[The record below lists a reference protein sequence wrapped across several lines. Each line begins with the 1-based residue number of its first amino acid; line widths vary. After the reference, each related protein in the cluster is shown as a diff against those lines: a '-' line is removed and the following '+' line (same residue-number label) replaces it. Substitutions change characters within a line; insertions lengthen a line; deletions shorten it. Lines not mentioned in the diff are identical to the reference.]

1 MNRRRHGTLVC
12 RLTAVLLGVWFA
24 AGCSGGTALKKEPFF
39 EKWQTMEETSRGH
52 SPTGRPQTSD
62 VRDVIAKIGPGETAV
77 KPAAAIRQLPK
88 NEVSLKMRQA
98 DVKAVLRSLAL
109 AAGLNILVKNE
120 VKGEISVDFR
130 AVPWDQAFT
139 SILRNQGL
147 TYEPKPW
154 DGGIIR
160 VITLDDTEREL
171 KRMTWEMGIKLVEPL
186 LTVVVPINY
195 AMDWSSQS
203 TPSIQTKA
211 SVSTGGSTASREASV
226 TARNASDKGAMLKDN
241 LESLLTRDKEGKPR
255 GSIRVDVHS
264 NSLIISA
271 IKEDLDRILSILEKI
286 DKPPAQILIKANIV
300 EATKDTARNLG
311 VQWGGMYGRRVGRDT
326 LYVTPGG
333 STAGTAT
340 GAAGTTGAGP
350 YSPFAG
356 AYTPTAEGDKGIA
369 GQGYGVNL
377 PATAIGT
384 AVPGS
389 LGLIFGTIGGN
400 VLELQLSALQHD
412 NKINILSSPSITT
425 LDNQTAY
432 TENGERVPYV
442 STAASTY
449 GSTQDVKFEDA
460 VLRLEITP
468 HVIEE
473 KNLKMD
479 ILVKKNEVDN
489 TRNVLGNPY
498 IIKKETKTTLIVQD
512 GETIV
517 ISGLTKQRTGG
528 TESGIPGL
536 KSIPG
541 LGWLFKTLGTSE
553 SMEEVLIFITPTI
566 LPPQGM
572 AAVQPAAVKP
582 AESRPSGKKP
592 ESRN

>member
-1 MNRRRHGTLVC
+1 MNRRRLGTLLC
-12 RLTAVLLGVWFA
+12 RFAAVLLGAWLA
-24 AGCSGGTALKKEPFF
+24 AGCSGGTTLKKEPFF

-160 VITLDDTEREL
+160 VMSLEDQDRDL
-171 KRMTWEMGIKLVEPL
+171 KRRTLEMNTKWMEDPL
-186 LTVVVPINY
+186 PPVVIPIEY
-195 AMDWSSQS
+195 GDPKKIMD
-203 TPSIQTKA
+203 
-211 SVSTGGSTASREASV
+211 
-226 TARNASDKGAMLKDN
+226 NLKDM
-241 LESLLTRDKEGKPR
+241 LTKDKEGKPK
-255 GSIRVDVHS
+255 GAIKVDEHS

-271 IKEDLDRILSILEKI
+271 IRQDLEEMLPIIEKI
-286 DKPPAQILIKANIV
+286 DKPTHQILIKANIV

-333 STAGTAT
+333 TTAGTAT
-340 GAAGTTGAGP
+340 GAAGTTGVGP

-369 GQGYGVNL
+369 GQGYGVNM
-377 PATAIGT
+377 PAAAIGT

-400 VLELQLSALQHD
+400 VLELQLSALQQD

>member
-12 RLTAVLLGVWFA
+12 RLAAVLLGVWFA
-24 AGCSGGTALKKEPFF
+24 AGCSGGTTLKKDPFF

-52 SPTGRPQTSD
+52 SPTGRPQSAD
-62 VRDVIAKIGPGETAV
+62 VRDAIAKIGPAETAV

-171 KRMTWEMGIKLVEPL
+171 KRMTQEVGIKLVEPL

-195 AMDWSSQS
+195 AMDSPSQS
-203 TPSIQTKA
+203 TQRKA
-211 SVSTGGSTASREASV
+211 SVSTGGSTASRETSV
-226 TARNASDKGAMLKDN
+226 TTRNDTDKGSMLKEN

-333 STAGTAT
+333 TTAGTAT
-340 GAAGTTGAGP
+340 GSAGTTGAGP

-356 AYTPTAEGDKGIA
+356 AYTPTAEGDRGIA

-377 PATAIGT
+377 PAAAIGT

-400 VLELQLSALQHD
+400 VLELQLSALQQD

-442 STAASTY
+442 STATSTT
-449 GSTQDVKFEDA
+449 GITQDVKFEDA

-479 ILVKKNEVDN
+479 ILVTKNEVDN

-498 IIKKETKTTLIVQD
+498 IIKKETKTTLIVRD

-528 TESGIPGL
+528 SESGVPWL

-572 AAVQPAAVKP
+572 AAVQPAAAKP
-582 AESRPSGKKP
+582 AE
-592 ESRN
+592 

>member
-1 MNRRRHGTLVC
+1 MNRRRLGTLLC
-12 RLTAVLLGVWFA
+12 RFAAVLLGAWLA
-24 AGCSGGTALKKEPFF
+24 AGCSGGTTLKKEPFF

-52 SPTGRPQTSD
+52 SPTGRPPSSD
-62 VRDVIAKIGPGETAV
+62 VRDVIAKIGPGETAG
-77 KPAAAIRQLPK
+77 KPAAAIRPLPK

-171 KRMTWEMGIKLVEPL
+171 KRMTQEVGIKLVEPL

-195 AMDWSSQS
+195 AMDSPSQS
-203 TPSIQTKA
+203 TQRKA
-211 SVSTGGSTASREASV
+211 SVSTGGSTASRETSV
-226 TARNASDKGAMLKDN
+226 TTRNDTDKGSMLKEN

-333 STAGTAT
+333 TTAGTAT
-340 GAAGTTGAGP
+340 GSAGTTGAGP

-356 AYTPTAEGDKGIA
+356 AYTPTAEGDRGIA

-377 PATAIGT
+377 PAAAIGT

-400 VLELQLSALQHD
+400 VLELQLSALQQD

-442 STAASTY
+442 STATSTT
-449 GSTQDVKFEDA
+449 GITQDVKFEDA

-479 ILVKKNEVDN
+479 ILVTKNEVDN

-498 IIKKETKTTLIVQD
+498 IIKKETKTTLIVRD

-528 TESGIPGL
+528 SESGVPWL

-572 AAVQPAAVKP
+572 AAVQPAAAKP
-582 AESRPSGKKP
+582 AE
-592 ESRN
+592 

>member
-1 MNRRRHGTLVC
+1 MNRRRLGTLLC
-12 RLTAVLLGVWFA
+12 RFAAVLLGAWLA
-24 AGCSGGTALKKEPFF
+24 AGCSGGTTLKKEPFF

-160 VITLDDTEREL
+160 VMSLEDQDRDL
-171 KRMTWEMGIKLVEPL
+171 KRRTLEMNTKWMEDPL
-186 LTVVVPINY
+186 PPVVIPIEYGDPKKIMDNLKDMLTKDKDGKP
-195 AMDWSSQS
+195 
-203 TPSIQTKA
+203 
-211 SVSTGGSTASREASV
+211 
-226 TARNASDKGAMLKDN
+226 KGAIK
-241 LESLLTRDKEGKPR
+241 
-255 GSIRVDVHS
+255 VDEHS

-271 IKEDLDRILSILEKI
+271 IRQDLEEMLPIIEKI
-286 DKPPAQILIKANIV
+286 DKPTHQILIKANIV

-333 STAGTAT
+333 TTAGTAT
-340 GAAGTTGAGP
+340 GAAGTTGVGP

-369 GQGYGVNL
+369 GQGYGVNM
-377 PATAIGT
+377 PAAAIGT

-400 VLELQLSALQHD
+400 VLELQLSALQQD

-442 STAASTY
+442 STATSTT
-449 GSTQDVKFEDA
+449 GITQDVKFEDA
-460 VLRLEITP
+460 VLRLEIKP
-468 HVIEE
+468 HVIGE

-528 TESGIPGL
+528 TESGIPWL

>member
-1 MNRRRHGTLVC
+1 MNRSKHGALLW
-12 RLTAVLLGVWFA
+12 RLAAVLLGAWLA
-24 AGCSGGTALKKEPFF
+24 AGCSGSAALKKDPFF
-39 EKWQTMEETSRGH
+39 DKWQTMEQTSRGH
-52 SPTGRPQTSD
+52 SPVGRPRTSD
-62 VRDVIAKIGPGETAV
+62 VKDALAKIGTAEATA
-77 KPAAAIRQLPK
+77 KPVAAIRRLPQ
-88 NEVSLKMRQA
+88 NEISLKMRQA

-109 AAGLNILVKNE
+109 AAGLNILIKNE

-160 VITLDDTEREL
+160 VMSLEDQDRDL
-171 KRMTWEMGIKLVEPL
+171 KRKTLEMNTKWMEDPL
-186 LTVVVPINY
+186 PPVVIPIEYGDPKKIMDNLKDMLTKDKDGKP
-195 AMDWSSQS
+195 
-203 TPSIQTKA
+203 
-211 SVSTGGSTASREASV
+211 
-226 TARNASDKGAMLKDN
+226 KGA
-241 LESLLTRDKEGKPR
+241 
-255 GSIRVDVHS
+255 IRVDEHS

-271 IKEDLDRILSILEKI
+271 IRQDLDEMLPIIEKI
-286 DKPPAQILIKANIV
+286 DKPTHQILIKANIV
-300 EATKDTARNLG
+300 EATKETARSLG
-311 VQWGGMYGRRVGRDT
+311 VQWGGMYGQRAGRDF

-333 STAGTAT
+333 TTAGTAT
-340 GAAGTTGAGP
+340 GTTGTTGVGP

-356 AYTPTAEGDKGIA
+356 AYTPTAEGDRGIA

-377 PATAIGT
+377 PAAAIGSV
-384 AVPGS
+384 VPGS

-400 VLELQLSALQHD
+400 VLEMQLTALQQD

-442 STAASTY
+442 STATSTT
-449 GSTQDVKFEDA
+449 GVTQDVKFEDA
-460 VLRLEITP
+460 VLRLEIKP
-468 HVIEE
+468 HVIGEN
-473 KNLKMD
+473 NLKMD
-479 ILVKKNEVDN
+479 ILVKKNEVDD

-512 GETIV
+512 GETVV
-517 ISGLTKQRTGG
+517 ISGLTKQRIGN
-528 TESGIPGL
+528 TESGVPWL

-541 LGWLFKTLGTSE
+541 LGWLFKTLGTGE

-572 AAVQPAAVKP
+572 AAAQTAAEKP
-582 AESRPSGKKP
+582 VE
-592 ESRN
+592 

>member
-1 MNRRRHGTLVC
+1 MNRRRLGTLLC
-12 RLTAVLLGVWFA
+12 RFAAVLLGAWLA
-24 AGCSGGTALKKEPFF
+24 AGCSGGTTLKKEPFF

-160 VITLDDTEREL
+160 VMSLEDQDRDL
-171 KRMTWEMGIKLVEPL
+171 KRRTLEMNTKWMEDPL
-186 LTVVVPINY
+186 PPVVIPIEYGDPKKIMDNLKDMLTKDKDGKP
-195 AMDWSSQS
+195 
-203 TPSIQTKA
+203 
-211 SVSTGGSTASREASV
+211 
-226 TARNASDKGAMLKDN
+226 KGAIK
-241 LESLLTRDKEGKPR
+241 
-255 GSIRVDVHS
+255 VDEHS

-271 IKEDLDRILSILEKI
+271 IRQDLEEMIPIIEKI
-286 DKPPAQILIKANIV
+286 DKPTHQILIKANIV

-400 VLELQLSALQHD
+400 VLELQLSALQQD

-442 STAASTY
+442 STATSTT
-449 GSTQDVKFEDA
+449 GITQDVKFEDA
-460 VLRLEITP
+460 VLRLEIKP
-468 HVIEE
+468 HVIGE

-528 TESGIPGL
+528 TESGIPWL

-582 AESRPSGKKP
+582 AE
-592 ESRN
+592 

>member
-1 MNRRRHGTLVC
+1 LC
-12 RLTAVLLGVWFA
+12 RFAAVLLGAWLA
-24 AGCSGGTALKKEPFF
+24 AGCSGGTTLKKEPFF

-52 SPTGRPQTSD
+52 SPTGRPPSSD
-62 VRDVIAKIGPGETAV
+62 VRDVIAKIGPGETAG
-77 KPAAAIRQLPK
+77 KPAAAIRPLPK

-160 VITLDDTEREL
+160 VMSLEDQDRDL
-171 KRMTWEMGIKLVEPL
+171 KRRTLEMNTKWMEDPL
-186 LTVVVPINY
+186 PPVVIPIEYGDPKKIMDNLKDMLTKDKDGKP
-195 AMDWSSQS
+195 
-203 TPSIQTKA
+203 
-211 SVSTGGSTASREASV
+211 
-226 TARNASDKGAMLKDN
+226 KGAIK
-241 LESLLTRDKEGKPR
+241 
-255 GSIRVDVHS
+255 VDEHS

-271 IKEDLDRILSILEKI
+271 IRQDLEEMLPIIEKI
-286 DKPPAQILIKANIV
+286 DKPTHQILIKANIV

-333 STAGTAT
+333 TTAGTAT
-340 GAAGTTGAGP
+340 GAAGTTGVGP

-369 GQGYGVNL
+369 GQGYGVNM
-377 PATAIGT
+377 PAAAIGT

-400 VLELQLSALQHD
+400 VLELQLSALQQD

-442 STAASTY
+442 STATSTT
-449 GSTQDVKFEDA
+449 GITQDVKFEDA
-460 VLRLEITP
+460 VLRLEIKP
-468 HVIEE
+468 HVIGE

-528 TESGIPGL
+528 TESGIPWL

-572 AAVQPAAVKP
+572 VAAPSSMDRLDAQ
-582 AESRPSGKKP
+582 RPSRETP
-592 ESRN
+592 ERRN

>member
-1 MNRRRHGTLVC
+1 MNRRRLGTLLC
-12 RLTAVLLGVWFA
+12 RFAAVLLGAWLA
-24 AGCSGGTALKKEPFF
+24 AGCSGGTTLKKEPFF

-52 SPTGRPQTSD
+52 SPTGRPPSSD
-62 VRDVIAKIGPGETAV
+62 VRDVIAKIGPGETAG
-77 KPAAAIRQLPK
+77 KPAVAIRPLPK

-160 VITLDDTEREL
+160 VMSLEDQDRDL
-171 KRMTWEMGIKLVEPL
+171 KRRTLEMNTKWMEDPL
-186 LTVVVPINY
+186 PPVVIPIEYGDPKKIMDNLKDMLTKDKDGKP
-195 AMDWSSQS
+195 
-203 TPSIQTKA
+203 
-211 SVSTGGSTASREASV
+211 
-226 TARNASDKGAMLKDN
+226 KGAIK
-241 LESLLTRDKEGKPR
+241 
-255 GSIRVDVHS
+255 VDEHS

-271 IKEDLDRILSILEKI
+271 IRQDLEEMLPIIEKI
-286 DKPPAQILIKANIV
+286 DKPTHQILIKANIV

-333 STAGTAT
+333 TTAGTAT
-340 GAAGTTGAGP
+340 GAAGTTGVGP

-369 GQGYGVNL
+369 GQGYGVNM
-377 PATAIGT
+377 PAAAIGT

-400 VLELQLSALQHD
+400 VLELQLSALQQD

-442 STAASTY
+442 STATSTT
-449 GSTQDVKFEDA
+449 GITQDVKFEDA
-460 VLRLEITP
+460 VLRLEIKP
-468 HVIEE
+468 HVIGE

-528 TESGIPGL
+528 TESGIPWL

-572 AAVQPAAVKP
+572 AAAPSSADRLDAQ
-582 AESRPSGKKP
+582 RPSRETP
-592 ESRN
+592 ERRN

>member
-1 MNRRRHGTLVC
+1 MNNRKRGWLLC
-12 RLTAVLLGVWFA
+12 RLAAVLFAAWFA
-24 AGCSGGTALKKEPFF
+24 AGCSGGSALKKDPFF
-39 EKWQTMEETSRGH
+39 EKWQTMEQTSRGH
-52 SPTGRPQTSD
+52 SPAAGVRASDARDTLARIDASETTG
-62 VRDVIAKIGPGETAV
+62 
-77 KPAAAIRQLPK
+77 KPAAAVQRLPR
-88 NEVSLKMRQA
+88 NEISLKMRQA

-160 VITLDDTEREL
+160 VMSLEDQDRDL
-171 KRMTWEMGIKLVEPL
+171 KRKTLEMSTKWMEDPLPPVVIPVEYADPKKIMDNL
-186 LTVVVPINY
+186 KDMLTKDKDGKP
-195 AMDWSSQS
+195 
-203 TPSIQTKA
+203 
-211 SVSTGGSTASREASV
+211 
-226 TARNASDKGAMLKDN
+226 KGAIK
-241 LESLLTRDKEGKPR
+241 
-255 GSIRVDVHS
+255 VDEHS

-271 IKEDLDRILSILEKI
+271 IRQDLEEMLPIIEKI
-286 DKPPAQILIKANIV
+286 DKPTHQILIKANIV

-311 VQWGGMYGRRVGRDT
+311 VQWGGMYGQRAGRDF

-333 STAGTAT
+333 TTTGTTTGTAT
-340 GAAGTTGAGP
+340 TATP

-356 AYTPTAEGDKGIA
+356 SYTPTGEGDKGIA
-369 GQGYGVNL
+369 GQGYGVNM

-384 AVPGS
+384 AIPGS

-400 VLELQLSALQHD
+400 VLEMQLSALQQD

-442 STAASTY
+442 STATSTT
-449 GSTQDVKFEDA
+449 GVTQDVKFEDA
-460 VLRLEITP
+460 VLRLEIKP
-468 HVIEE
+468 HVIGE

-517 ISGLTKQRTGG
+517 ISGLTKQRIGN
-528 TESGIPGL
+528 TESGIPWL

-541 LGWLFKTLGTSE
+541 LGWLFKTLGTGE

-572 AAVQPAAVKP
+572 AAVQPTAAKP
-582 AESRPSGKKP
+582 AE
-592 ESRN
+592 

>member
-1 MNRRRHGTLVC
+1 MNRRRLGTLLC
-12 RLTAVLLGVWFA
+12 RFAAVLLGAWLA
-24 AGCSGGTALKKEPFF
+24 AGCSGGTTLKKEPFF

-52 SPTGRPQTSD
+52 SPTGRPPSSD
-62 VRDVIAKIGPGETAV
+62 VRDVIAKIGPGETAG
-77 KPAAAIRQLPK
+77 KPAAAIRPLPK

-160 VITLDDTEREL
+160 VMSLEDQDRDL
-171 KRMTWEMGIKLVEPL
+171 KRRTLEMNTKWMEDPL
-186 LTVVVPINY
+186 PPVVIPIEYGDPKKIMDNLKDMLTKDKDGKP
-195 AMDWSSQS
+195 
-203 TPSIQTKA
+203 
-211 SVSTGGSTASREASV
+211 
-226 TARNASDKGAMLKDN
+226 KGAIK
-241 LESLLTRDKEGKPR
+241 
-255 GSIRVDVHS
+255 VDEHS

-271 IKEDLDRILSILEKI
+271 IRQDLEEMLPIIEKI
-286 DKPPAQILIKANIV
+286 DKPTHQILIKANIV

-333 STAGTAT
+333 TTAGTAT
-340 GAAGTTGAGP
+340 GAAGTTGVGP

-369 GQGYGVNL
+369 GQGYGVNM
-377 PATAIGT
+377 PAAAIGT

-400 VLELQLSALQHD
+400 VLELQLSALQQD

-442 STAASTY
+442 STATSTT
-449 GSTQDVKFEDA
+449 GITQDVKFEDA
-460 VLRLEITP
+460 VLRLEIKP
-468 HVIEE
+468 HVIGE

-572 AAVQPAAVKP
+572 VAAPSSMDRLDAQ
-582 AESRPSGKKP
+582 RPSRETP
-592 ESRN
+592 ERRN

>member
-1 MNRRRHGTLVC
+1 MNRRRLGTLLC
-12 RLTAVLLGVWFA
+12 RFAAVLLGAWLA
-24 AGCSGGTALKKEPFF
+24 AGCSGGTTLKKEPFF

-52 SPTGRPQTSD
+52 SPTGRPPSSD
-62 VRDVIAKIGPGETAV
+62 VRDVIAKIGPGETAG
-77 KPAAAIRQLPK
+77 KPAAAIRPLPK

-160 VITLDDTEREL
+160 VMSLEDQDRDL
-171 KRMTWEMGIKLVEPL
+171 KRRTLEMNTKWMEDPL
-186 LTVVVPINY
+186 PPVVIPIEYGDPKKIMDNLKDMLTKDKDGKP
-195 AMDWSSQS
+195 
-203 TPSIQTKA
+203 
-211 SVSTGGSTASREASV
+211 
-226 TARNASDKGAMLKDN
+226 KGAIK
-241 LESLLTRDKEGKPR
+241 
-255 GSIRVDVHS
+255 VDEHS

-271 IKEDLDRILSILEKI
+271 IRQDLEEMLPIIEKI
-286 DKPPAQILIKANIV
+286 DKPTHQILIKANIV

-333 STAGTAT
+333 TTAGTAT
-340 GAAGTTGAGP
+340 GAAGTTGVGP

-369 GQGYGVNL
+369 GQGYGVNM
-377 PATAIGT
+377 PAAAIGT

-400 VLELQLSALQHD
+400 VLELQLSALQQD

-442 STAASTY
+442 STATSTT
-449 GSTQDVKFEDA
+449 GITQDVKFEDA
-460 VLRLEITP
+460 VLRLEIKP
-468 HVIEE
+468 HVIGE

-528 TESGIPGL
+528 TESGIPWL

-572 AAVQPAAVKP
+572 VAAPSSMDRLDAQ
-582 AESRPSGKKP
+582 RPSRETP
-592 ESRN
+592 ERRN

>member
-1 MNRRRHGTLVC
+1 MNRRRLGTLLC
-12 RLTAVLLGVWFA
+12 RFAAVLLGAWLA
-24 AGCSGGTALKKEPFF
+24 AGCSGGTTLKKEPFF

-52 SPTGRPQTSD
+52 SPTGRPPSSD
-62 VRDVIAKIGPGETAV
+62 VRDVIAKIGPGETAG
-77 KPAAAIRQLPK
+77 KPAAAIRPLPK

-160 VITLDDTEREL
+160 VMSLEDQDRDL
-171 KRMTWEMGIKLVEPL
+171 KRRTLEMNTKWMEDPL
-186 LTVVVPINY
+186 PPVVIPIEYGDPKKIMDNLKDMLTKDKDGKP
-195 AMDWSSQS
+195 
-203 TPSIQTKA
+203 
-211 SVSTGGSTASREASV
+211 
-226 TARNASDKGAMLKDN
+226 KGAIK
-241 LESLLTRDKEGKPR
+241 
-255 GSIRVDVHS
+255 VDEHS

-271 IKEDLDRILSILEKI
+271 IRQDLEEMIPIIEKI
-286 DKPPAQILIKANIV
+286 DKPTHQILIKANIV

-311 VQWGGMYGRRVGRDT
+311 VQWGWMYGRRVGRDT

-333 STAGTAT
+333 TTAGTAT
-340 GAAGTTGAGP
+340 GAAGTTGVGP

-369 GQGYGVNL
+369 GQGYGVNM
-377 PATAIGT
+377 PAAAIGT

-400 VLELQLSALQHD
+400 VLELQLSALQQD

-442 STAASTY
+442 STATSTT
-449 GSTQDVKFEDA
+449 GITQDVKFEDA
-460 VLRLEITP
+460 VLRLEIKP
-468 HVIEE
+468 HVIGE

-528 TESGIPGL
+528 TESGIPWL

-572 AAVQPAAVKP
+572 VAAPSSMDRLDAQ
-582 AESRPSGKKP
+582 RPSRETP
-592 ESRN
+592 ERRN

>member
-1 MNRRRHGTLVC
+1 MNRRRLGTLLC
-12 RLTAVLLGVWFA
+12 RFAAVLLGAWLA
-24 AGCSGGTALKKEPFF
+24 AGCSGGTTLKKEPFF

-160 VITLDDTEREL
+160 VMSLEDQDRDL
-171 KRMTWEMGIKLVEPL
+171 KRRTLEMNTKWMEDPL
-186 LTVVVPINY
+186 PPVVIPIEYGDPKKIMDNLKDMLTKDKDGKP
-195 AMDWSSQS
+195 
-203 TPSIQTKA
+203 
-211 SVSTGGSTASREASV
+211 
-226 TARNASDKGAMLKDN
+226 KGAIK
-241 LESLLTRDKEGKPR
+241 
-255 GSIRVDVHS
+255 VDEHS

-271 IKEDLDRILSILEKI
+271 IRQDLEEMIPIIEKI
-286 DKPPAQILIKANIV
+286 DKPTHQILIKANIV

-333 STAGTAT
+333 TTAGTAT
-340 GAAGTTGAGP
+340 GTAGTTGAGP

-377 PATAIGT
+377 PAAAIGT
-384 AVPGS
+384 ALPGS

-400 VLELQLSALQHD
+400 VLELQLSALQQD

-442 STAASTY
+442 STATSTT
-449 GSTQDVKFEDA
+449 GITQDVKFEDA
-460 VLRLEITP
+460 VLRLEIKP
-468 HVIEE
+468 HVIGE

-528 TESGIPGL
+528 TESGIPWL

>member
-12 RLTAVLLGVWFA
+12 RLAAVLFGVWFA
-24 AGCSGGTALKKEPFF
+24 AGCSGGTALKKDPFF
-39 EKWQTMEETSRGH
+39 EKWQTMGKTSRGH
-52 SPTGRPQTSD
+52 SPVGSAHTSH
-62 VRDVIAKIGPGETAV
+62 VREALAKIDPAEKTV
-77 KPAAAIRQLPK
+77 KPAAGIRRLPQ

-160 VITLDDTEREL
+160 VMSLEDQDRDL
-171 KRMTWEMGIKLVEPL
+171 KRKTLEMNTKWMEDPL
-186 LTVVVPINY
+186 PPVVIPIEYADPRKIMDNLKDMLTKDKDGKP
-195 AMDWSSQS
+195 
-203 TPSIQTKA
+203 
-211 SVSTGGSTASREASV
+211 
-226 TARNASDKGAMLKDN
+226 KGAIK
-241 LESLLTRDKEGKPR
+241 
-255 GSIRVDVHS
+255 VDEHS

-271 IKEDLDRILSILEKI
+271 IRQDLDEMLPIIEKI
-286 DKPPAQILIKANIV
+286 DKPTHQILIKANIV
-300 EATKDTARNLG
+300 EATKDTARSLG
-311 VQWGGMYGRRVGRDT
+311 VQWGGMYGQRAGRDF

-333 STAGTAT
+333 TTAGTAT
-340 GAAGTTGAGP
+340 GTAGTTGVGP

-356 AYTPTAEGDKGIA
+356 AYTPTAEGDRGIA

-377 PATAIGT
+377 PAAAIGS
-384 AVPGS
+384 ALPGS

-400 VLELQLSALQHD
+400 VLELQLSALQQD

-442 STAASTY
+442 STATSTT
-449 GSTQDVKFEDA
+449 GITQDVKFEDA
-460 VLRLEITP
+460 VLRLEIKP
-468 HVIEE
+468 HVIGE

-479 ILVKKNEVDN
+479 ILVKKNEVDD
-489 TRNVLGNPY
+489 TRTVLGNPY

-528 TESGIPGL
+528 TESGVPWL
-536 KSIPG
+536 KNIPG
-541 LGWLFKTLGTSE
+541 LGWLFKTLGTGE

-572 AAVQPAAVKP
+572 AAASPSSDRQDAQ
-582 AESRPSGKKP
+582 RPRGEMP
-592 ESRN
+592 DNRN

>member
-1 MNRRRHGTLVC
+1 MNRRRLGTLLC
-12 RLTAVLLGVWFA
+12 RFAAVLLGAWLA
-24 AGCSGGTALKKEPFF
+24 AGCSGGTTLKKEPFF

-62 VRDVIAKIGPGETAV
+62 VRDVIAKTGPGETAV

-160 VITLDDTEREL
+160 VMSLEDQDRDL
-171 KRMTWEMGIKLVEPL
+171 KRRTLEMNTKWMEDPL
-186 LTVVVPINY
+186 PPVVIPIEYGDPKKIMDNLKDMLTKDKDGKP
-195 AMDWSSQS
+195 
-203 TPSIQTKA
+203 
-211 SVSTGGSTASREASV
+211 
-226 TARNASDKGAMLKDN
+226 KGAIK
-241 LESLLTRDKEGKPR
+241 
-255 GSIRVDVHS
+255 VDEHS

-271 IKEDLDRILSILEKI
+271 IRQDLEEMLPIIEKI
-286 DKPPAQILIKANIV
+286 DKPTHQILIKANIV

-333 STAGTAT
+333 TTAGTAT
-340 GAAGTTGAGP
+340 GAAGTTGVGP

-369 GQGYGVNL
+369 GQGYGVNM
-377 PATAIGT
+377 PAAAIGT

-400 VLELQLSALQHD
+400 VLELQLSALQQD

-528 TESGIPGL
+528 TESGIPWL

-572 AAVQPAAVKP
+572 VAAPSSMDRLDAQ
-582 AESRPSGKKP
+582 RPSRETP
-592 ESRN
+592 ERRN

>member
-1 MNRRRHGTLVC
+1 MNRRRLGTLLC
-12 RLTAVLLGVWFA
+12 RFAAVLLGAWLA
-24 AGCSGGTALKKEPFF
+24 AGCSGGTTLKKEPFF

-52 SPTGRPQTSD
+52 SPTGRPPSSD
-62 VRDVIAKIGPGETAV
+62 VRDVIAKIGPGETAG
-77 KPAAAIRQLPK
+77 KPAVAIRPLPK

-160 VITLDDTEREL
+160 VMSLEDQDRDL
-171 KRMTWEMGIKLVEPL
+171 KRRTLEMNTKWMEDPL
-186 LTVVVPINY
+186 PPVVIPIEYGDPKKIMDNLKDMLTKDKDGKP
-195 AMDWSSQS
+195 
-203 TPSIQTKA
+203 
-211 SVSTGGSTASREASV
+211 
-226 TARNASDKGAMLKDN
+226 KGAIK
-241 LESLLTRDKEGKPR
+241 
-255 GSIRVDVHS
+255 VDEHS

-271 IKEDLDRILSILEKI
+271 IRQDLEEMLPIIEKI
-286 DKPPAQILIKANIV
+286 DKPTHQILIKANIV

-333 STAGTAT
+333 TTAGTAT
-340 GAAGTTGAGP
+340 GAAGTTGVGP

-369 GQGYGVNL
+369 GQGYGVNM
-377 PATAIGT
+377 PAAAIGT

-400 VLELQLSALQHD
+400 VLELQLSALQQD

-442 STAASTY
+442 STATSTT
-449 GSTQDVKFEDA
+449 GITQDVKFEDA
-460 VLRLEITP
+460 VLRLEIKP
-468 HVIEE
+468 HVIGE

-528 TESGIPGL
+528 TESGIPWL

-572 AAVQPAAVKP
+572 VAAPSSMDRLDAQ
-582 AESRPSGKKP
+582 RPSRETP
-592 ESRN
+592 ERRN

>member
-1 MNRRRHGTLVC
+1 MNRRRLGTLLC
-12 RLTAVLLGVWFA
+12 RFAAVLLGAWLA
-24 AGCSGGTALKKEPFF
+24 AGCSGGTTLKKEPFF

-52 SPTGRPQTSD
+52 SPTGRPPSSD
-62 VRDVIAKIGPGETAV
+62 VRDVIAKIGPGETAG
-77 KPAAAIRQLPK
+77 KPAAAIRPLPK

-160 VITLDDTEREL
+160 VMSLEDQDRDL
-171 KRMTWEMGIKLVEPL
+171 KRRTLEMNTKWMEDPL
-186 LTVVVPINY
+186 PPVVIPIEY
-195 AMDWSSQS
+195 GDPKKIMD
-203 TPSIQTKA
+203 
-211 SVSTGGSTASREASV
+211 
-226 TARNASDKGAMLKDN
+226 NLKDM
-241 LESLLTRDKEGKPR
+241 LTKDKEGKPK
-255 GSIRVDVHS
+255 GAIKVDEHS

-271 IKEDLDRILSILEKI
+271 IRQDLEEMLPIIEKI
-286 DKPPAQILIKANIV
+286 DKPTHQILIKANIV

-333 STAGTAT
+333 TTAGTAT
-340 GAAGTTGAGP
+340 GAAGTTGVGP

-369 GQGYGVNL
+369 GQGYGVNM
-377 PATAIGT
+377 PAAAIGT

-400 VLELQLSALQHD
+400 VLELQLSALQQD

-442 STAASTY
+442 STATSTT
-449 GSTQDVKFEDA
+449 GITQDVKFEDA
-460 VLRLEITP
+460 VLRLEIKP
-468 HVIEE
+468 HVIGE

-528 TESGIPGL
+528 TESGIPWL

-572 AAVQPAAVKP
+572 VAAPSSMDRLDAQ
-582 AESRPSGKKP
+582 RPSRETP
-592 ESRN
+592 ERRN

>member
-1 MNRRRHGTLVC
+1 MNRRRLGTLLC
-12 RLTAVLLGVWFA
+12 RFAAVLLGAWLA
-24 AGCSGGTALKKEPFF
+24 AGCSGGTTLKKEPFF

-52 SPTGRPQTSD
+52 SPTGRPPSSD
-62 VRDVIAKIGPGETAV
+62 VRDVIAKIGPGETAG
-77 KPAAAIRQLPK
+77 KPAAAIRPLPK

-160 VITLDDTEREL
+160 VMSLEDQDRDL
-171 KRMTWEMGIKLVEPL
+171 KRRTLEMNTKWMEDPL
-186 LTVVVPINY
+186 PPVVIPIEYGDPKKIMDNLKDMLTKDKDGKP
-195 AMDWSSQS
+195 
-203 TPSIQTKA
+203 
-211 SVSTGGSTASREASV
+211 
-226 TARNASDKGAMLKDN
+226 KGAIK
-241 LESLLTRDKEGKPR
+241 
-255 GSIRVDVHS
+255 VDEHS

-271 IKEDLDRILSILEKI
+271 IRQDLEEMLPIIEKI
-286 DKPPAQILIKANIV
+286 DKPTHQILIKANIV

-333 STAGTAT
+333 TTAGTAT
-340 GAAGTTGAGP
+340 GAAGTTGVGP

-369 GQGYGVNL
+369 GQGYGVNM
-377 PATAIGT
+377 PAAAIGT

-400 VLELQLSALQHD
+400 VLELQLSALQQD

-442 STAASTY
+442 STATSTT
-449 GSTQDVKFEDA
+449 GITQDVKFEDA
-460 VLRLEITP
+460 VLRLEIKP
-468 HVIEE
+468 HVIGE

-498 IIKKETKTTLIVQD
+498 ILKKETKTTLIVQD

-528 TESGIPGL
+528 TESGIPWL

-572 AAVQPAAVKP
+572 VAAPSSMDRLDAQ
-582 AESRPSGKKP
+582 RPSRETP
-592 ESRN
+592 ERRN